1 MYLLLGGYSNVNQI
15 WRNTSEIFDG
25 ATWRSI
31 GGELYEEIGG
41 CAVALDEN
49 RLESSARKQNIS
61 YNVSFYRVMVFG
73 GHNGDNYFEPYP
85 YILDLT
91 TEAWTIVAPMNRVRK
106 KMFVPFDIL
115 AVTYDPQQF

>member
-41 CAVALDEN
+41 CAVALGN
-49 RLESSARKQNIS
+49 M
-61 YNVSFYRVMVFG
+61 VSTV
-73 GHNGDNYFEPYP
+73 
-85 YILDLT
+85 
-91 TEAWTIVAPMNRVRK
+91 
-106 KMFVPFDIL
+106 DIL
-115 AVTYDPQQF
+115 